1 MKIELIEEK
10 DKRKYLELLLLADEQ
25 QDMID
30 RYLWRGE
37 LFALDDGGLRA
48 VCVVTEE
55 DGGACEIKNLA
66 VKQQYQRRG
75 YGRKMIEFVRAR
87 YGRRC
92 RRLLVGTGETPL
104 TMSFYKNCGFR
115 ESHRVKNFFI
125 DNYDHLI
132 FEDGI
137 QLKDMIYLV
146 MDMGGA

>member
-1 MKIELIEEK
+1 MEIELIKKE
-10 DKRKYLELLLLADEQ
+10 DKKKYLKLLLLADEQ
-25 QDMID
+25 QSMID

-55 DGGACEIKNLA
+55 GGGACEIKNLA
-66 VKQQYQRRG
+66 VVPQYQRRG

-92 RRLLVGTGETPL
+92 RRLLVGTGECPL

-115 ESHRVKNFFI
+115 ESRRVKNFFI
-125 DNYDHLI
+125 DNYDHPM
-132 FEDGI
+132 FEEGI
-137 QLKDMIYLV
+137 QLKDMIYLE
-146 MDMGGA
+146 MDMGDA